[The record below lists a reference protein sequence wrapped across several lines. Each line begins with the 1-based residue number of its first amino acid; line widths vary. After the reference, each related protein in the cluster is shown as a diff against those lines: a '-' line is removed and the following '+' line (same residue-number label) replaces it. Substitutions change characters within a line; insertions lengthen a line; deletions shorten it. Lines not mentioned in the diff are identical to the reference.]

1 MCVYV
6 YTHMYNIYVTTIQI
20 KIQNIFINSEV
31 PSCSFSV
38 DIPLQVTSIL
48 LSIMLD

>member
-6 YTHMYNIYVTTIQI
+6 YNIYVTTIQI

-31 PSCSFSV
+31 LSCSFTV

-48 LSIMLD
+48 ISIMLG